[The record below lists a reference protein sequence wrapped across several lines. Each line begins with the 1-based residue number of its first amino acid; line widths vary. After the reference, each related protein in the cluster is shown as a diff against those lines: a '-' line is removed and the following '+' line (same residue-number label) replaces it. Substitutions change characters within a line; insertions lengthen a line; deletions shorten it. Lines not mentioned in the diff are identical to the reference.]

1 MALMRDISEKGIFHE
16 LQTLSSFWRK
26 NTSTQEAIELAN
38 LLKSLRKVVGHL
50 GTNAGS
56 VEYAGLSGNDPSA
69 IIIDP
74 AAAMGSYPV
83 AAKKADLLVGE
94 VVHEAL
100 LRIEWSERVWKILE
114 PFFADMGPI
123 ALVKFQMIVKT
134 AEDIYVDS
142 TLEGS
147 VLGEYLAAA
156 RRKELS
162 GARVQ
167 SILLKSI
174 SSCDALVLSVVGR
187 FIRGPWINGDPRDI
201 MMRR

>member
-1 MALMRDISEKGIFHE
+1 MRDISEKGIFHE

-50 GTNAGS
+50 GPNAGS

-74 AAAMGSYPV
+74 ASAMGSYPV

-100 LRIEWSERVWKILE
+100 LRIEWS
-114 PFFADMGPI
+114 
-123 ALVKFQMIVKT
+123 
-134 AEDIYVDS
+134 
-142 TLEGS
+142 
-147 VLGEYLAAA
+147 
-156 RRKELS
+156 
-162 GARVQ
+162 
-167 SILLKSI
+167 
-174 SSCDALVLSVVGR
+174 
-187 FIRGPWINGDPRDI
+187 
-201 MMRR
+201 